1 MGLAYWV
8 VVPYLVAYARFKFAA
23 INKVNPAKPV
33 ASRARCHRH
42 QSSRRSVQFE
52 GGASPLQFITMAL
65 MGWFRKR
72 VIKPLV
78 TKHSTTATSSQSRA
92 PPSRPSV
99 AAAIVTR
106 MVAAPRAGKTVFKV
120 RIACCCTVIYEVA
133 SNRAGFRKSH
143 TPNMVPTR
151 RAASSRL
158 TKSIINASIQYSFA
172 DIDSALL
179 ILIYFGLNT
188 LSRENMM
195 RKTEKREYDASSRK
209 EAAQLTRQTII
220 EVARRVFLE
229 KGYAAA
235 TMPAIAQAAGVALDT
250 VYATVGKKPALF
262 RLLIEMA
269 ISGSAGAVAP
279 EEREYV
285 RAIRAETDAAKKLR
299 IYATAVRSIQE
310 ELAPLFRRLQGAASL
325 DPELAELWQNISQRR
340 AKNMRLLAANLAA
353 TGRLRRQLSV
363 EKTADI
369 IWSMNSPEFYL
380 LLVEQRGWSS
390 KEFEEWLGDAWIRLL
405 LES

>member
-1 MGLAYWV
+1 MI
-8 VVPYLVAYARFKFAA
+8 R
-23 INKVNPAKPV
+23 N
-33 ASRARCHRH
+33 
-42 QSSRRSVQFE
+42 
-52 GGASPLQFITMAL
+52 
-65 MGWFRKR
+65 
-72 VIKPLV
+72 
-78 TKHSTTATSSQSRA
+78 
-92 PPSRPSV
+92 
-99 AAAIVTR
+99 
-106 MVAAPRAGKTVFKV
+106 
-120 RIACCCTVIYEVA
+120 
-133 SNRAGFRKSH
+133 
-143 TPNMVPTR
+143 
-151 RAASSRL
+151 
-158 TKSIINASIQYSFA
+158 
-172 DIDSALL
+172 
-179 ILIYFGLNT
+179 
-188 LSRENMM
+188 
-195 RKTEKREYDASSRK
+195 TEKREYHSSSRK

-269 ISGSAGAVAP
+269 ISGGPGAVVP

-299 IYATAVRSIQE
+299 IYAAALRSIQE
-310 ELAPLFRRLQGAASL
+310 ELAPLFRVLQGAASL

-340 AKNMRLLAANLAA
+340 AQNMRLLAADLAA

-363 EKTADI
+363 EKAADI

-405 LES
+405 LKS